1 MEDMIVIKRNFR
13 GRPDEDLL
21 AVFDGH
27 GGRDAS
33 EFCAENMPPII
44 AAHLDAG

>member
-13 GRPDEDLL
+13 GKTDEDLL

-27 GGRDAS
+27 GGRS
-33 EFCAENMPPII
+33 
-44 AAHLDAG
+44 